1 MRKIDNQIYDNNG
14 RAEESIYL
22 DSTVLIVNDY
32 VDRTNI
38 FREQYINTN
47 SNTVKEYAIKQYNE
61 MADNAIIML
70 EEQKGIFNIFDNSGE
85 PNEDKI
91 DLKVKPSLPVFSEL
105 YNILIEKDKLK
116 KEWDLFSPEKQKE
129 KEQEYKEKFIE
140 NKTKLYNEFSK
151 IKRTIKKIDFCIN
164 SIQKERNNPNTLRHP
179 SEYQPL
185 IENNDDFVLPKGK
198 IGNVNKKRISK
209 LGVAFILVGV
219 GTMVALP
226 ILGHAFGLA
235 LATGFGAAAATS
247 TVGSV
252 MAGVFGFGGFS
263 LGSLITS
270 GAYNLQKNMT
280 ESLNTPQKIA
290 VMTQKEFKKYIINVT
305 SDISKAVKQHI
316 AKDKSVAE
324 LKDLKTKCKWRIK
337 KLRDSINEDMRKNS
351 EQNMELDINAKETA
365 IQKIKELIERL
376 NQKMISLDPN
386 VIKEPFFKNLEFTD
400 EELYGISVDKQD
412 VSQNAP
418 QSPVR

>member
-1 MRKIDNQIYDNNG
+1 MRKIDNQIYDSNG
-14 RAEESIYL
+14 SAVENKYL
-22 DSTVLIVNDY
+22 DSIVLIVNDY

-47 SNTVKEYAIKQYNE
+47 SDTVKEYAIKQYNE
-61 MADNAIIML
+61 MADNAIKML
-70 EEQKGIFNIFDNSGE
+70 EIKKKFFNIFDNNG
-85 PNEDKI
+85 KI
-91 DLKVKPSLPVFSEL
+91 KEEELILKVKPLSLFSEL
-105 YNILIEKDKLK
+105 YNIFEEKTKLED
-116 KEWDLFSPEKQKE
+116 EWKSFSPEKQAE
-129 KEQEYKEKFIE
+129 KEQEYKEKFMA
-140 NKTKLYNEFSK
+140 NKNKLNKELFK
-151 IKRTIKKIDFCIN
+151 IKKTIEKIDFCIN
-164 SIQKERNNPNTLRHP
+164 SIQTEKNNPNTLRHP

-185 IENNDDFVLPKGK
+185 IEKNDDFVLPKGK

-219 GTMVALP
+219 GTMIALP
-226 ILGHAFGLA
+226 IVGHAFGLA

-263 LGSLITS
+263 LGSLITY
-270 GAYNLQKNMT
+270 GAYNLQKKMT
-280 ESLNTPQKIA
+280 ESLNTSQNIA

-337 KLRDSINEDMRKNS
+337 KLRDSINEDMKINS

-386 VIKEPFFKNLEFTD
+386 VIKEPFFRNLEFTD
-400 EELYGISVDKQD
+400 EELYGMSVDQQD
-412 VSQNAP
+412 VPQNKQ